1 MNRWTGESFFFNF
14 LLFFTFLWL
23 TFFNFFLSLSHRIDA
38 CVWYGLF
45 DFAYYFSLIF
55 FNIGIPMR
63 LYNPKKKKKKFSCS
77 TLTFLGLIFSFFIG
91 VSISL
96 FFGKKKIQNFF
107 KIEGHFLTKNK
118 KKNYSMRKIK
128 WLSMEDPVFCLLYKT
143 TKKNFTKKTFYKK
156 FLIIIIITIHS
167 SNDHFGF

>member
-1 MNRWTGESFFFNF
+1 MNGREFFFQFSSFLYFSLANF
-14 LLFFTFLWL
+14 LQFLSLPVSPHRCLCVIWLVWFRLLFF
-23 TFFNFFLSLSHRIDA
+23 
-38 CVWYGLF
+38 
-45 DFAYYFSLIF
+45 AYF
-55 FNIGIPMR
+55 GIPMR

-118 KKNYSMRKIK
+118 IQKLFNEKNQMIIHGRSGILSVVQNNKKKLYKKDFLQKVSHHHHHHNPFIK
-128 WLSMEDPVFCLLYKT
+128 WPFWVLNYL
-143 TKKNFTKKTFYKK
+143 
-156 FLIIIIITIHS
+156 
-167 SNDHFGF
+167 